1 MYVCPIVH
9 LKTSIRSIL
18 YYEVHFLILSI
29 AAYPDYD
36 TINNLTD
43 PPGRPEIHGADNGS
57 KMKEGKN
64 QRLLCK
70 SKAGKPPAKLVW
82 YMGEHMMAS
91 QYSVNGDTVQAKITF
106 VPRIEDDGKELR
118 CEARNDAVADP
129 VVNSL
134 VLDVDRATTTTNQ
147 PDTTKLY
154 NEYDDDTK
162 INDQYTNLIGNG
174 NKDDYTYNDED
185 DYYISH
191 WTENNGVD
199 NTHMPPELTDELTTA
214 REIHRDE
221 IPAQSED
228 DFNTNI
234 VHKNHQSG
242 QVVDIIGDDPD
253 IRIREETRSGRN
265 QGNTYSKANGLQ
277 SLGGSSGNS
286 AVLSKNSVIFSISI
300 SIIVMSLCSK
310 LR

>member
-1 MYVCPIVH
+1 MPNNSSINI
-9 LKTSIRSIL
+9 KTVNKNL
-18 YYEVHFLILSI
+18 LILSI
-29 AAYPDYD
+29 AAYPVKSN
-36 TINNLTD
+36 INNLTD

-147 PDTTKLY
+147 PDTTKMY
-154 NEYDDDTK
+154 NEFDDDIK
-162 INDQYTNLIGNG
+162 MYDTNSLGDG
-174 NKDDYTYNDED
+174 NKDEYGYED

-199 NTHMPPELTDELTTA
+199 NTHMPPELTDELTTD

-277 SLGGSSGNS
+277 SLGSSSGNS
-286 AVLSKNSVIFSISI
+286 AVLSKYCVIFSISI

>member
-1 MYVCPIVH
+1 M
-9 LKTSIRSIL
+9 L
-18 YYEVHFLILSI
+18 YYEVHLLILSI
-29 AAYPDYD
+29 AAYPDKSN
-36 TINNLTD
+36 INNLTD

-134 VLDVDRATTTTNQ
+134 VLDVDRATTTTNE
-147 PDTTKLY
+147 PDTTKI
-154 NEYDDDTK
+154 YDQFDDTK
-162 INDQYTNLIGNG
+162 IYDQYTNSISNG
-174 NKDDYTYNDED
+174 NKDEYGYED

-191 WTENNGVD
+191 WTENNGDD
-199 NTHMPPELTDELTTA
+199 NTHMPPELTDELTTD
-214 REIHRDE
+214 REIHGDE

-228 DFNTNI
+228 DFNANI
-234 VHKNHQSG
+234 VHKNVQSEQAVEING
-242 QVVDIIGDDPD
+242 DPD
-253 IRIREETRSGRN
+253 IIIREETRSGRN

-277 SLGGSSGNS
+277 SLGSSSGNS

>member
-1 MYVCPIVH
+1 MMIMICNLYNCGTSLRIIFLASSFICSSFSSSSGSLSLSSSLASSVYATKMYNEFDDDI
-9 LKTSIRSIL
+9 KM
-18 YYEVHFLILSI
+18 
-29 AAYPDYD
+29 YD
-36 TINNLTD
+36 T
-43 PPGRPEIHGADNGS
+43 
-57 KMKEGKN
+57 
-64 QRLLCK
+64 
-70 SKAGKPPAKLVW
+70 
-82 YMGEHMMAS
+82 
-91 QYSVNGDTVQAKITF
+91 
-106 VPRIEDDGKELR
+106 
-118 CEARNDAVADP
+118 
-129 VVNSL
+129 NSL
-134 VLDVDRATTTTNQ
+134 GD
-147 PDTTKLY
+147 
-154 NEYDDDTK
+154 
-162 INDQYTNLIGNG
+162 G
-174 NKDDYTYNDED
+174 NKDEYGYED

-199 NTHMPPELTDELTTA
+199 NTHMPPELTDELTTD

-277 SLGGSSGNS
+277 SLGSSSGNS